1 MTEKLIPENELERLL
16 AHTQLQKSD
25 FREFIKFFLKANIF
39 IPSATEVMPDGTG
52 LEPLLFDKK
61 GTQMLGM
68 FTSAGR
74 VSLYKSQFLFCLSMK
89 ARDFI
94 ARMPEGFGI
103 VVNPGFDTGFEMTPT
118 GLSAIVRDFGA

>member
-1 MTEKLIPENELERLL
+1 VTEKLIPENELERLL
-16 AHTQLQKSD
+16 AHAQLQKSD
-25 FREFIKFFLKANIF
+25 FREFIRFFLKANIF

-61 GTQMLGM
+61 GTQMLGV

-74 VSLYKSQFLFCLSMK
+74 VSLYKSHFFFCLSMK

-94 ARMPEGFGI
+94 ARMPK
-103 VVNPGFDTGFEMTPT
+103 T
-118 GLSAIVRDFGA
+118 SALLLIPVSISDLRWLLQG